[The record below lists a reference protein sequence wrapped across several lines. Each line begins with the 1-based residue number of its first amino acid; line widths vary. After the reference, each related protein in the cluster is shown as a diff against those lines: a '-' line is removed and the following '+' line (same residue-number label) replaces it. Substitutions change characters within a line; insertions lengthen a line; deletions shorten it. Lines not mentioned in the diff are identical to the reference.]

1 MESTGNSAAEHARE
15 RAPAASPPCIG
26 KERKPDYAYSALRRS
41 TKQGGAESM
50 EQIQEKAYRANTEKG
65 RLKRLLSSYLGRLED
80 MMEDRL
86 LFNRQLVTY
95 KIKAPEQGIEE
106 AGAKEIET
114 RGVNLNAVRVFAK
127 ILQETE
133 TCRKMLYA
141 LQDRQME
148 DRFRVEMRKL
158 DLMERRLEGETQPG
172 DTGVI
177 FLREREEVPEEGIIV
192 EE

>member
-1 MESTGNSAAEHARE
+1 M
-15 RAPAASPPCIG
+15 
-26 KERKPDYAYSALRRS
+26 RKGDD
-41 TKQGGAESM
+41 GM
-50 EQIQEKAYRANTEKG
+50 EQIQEKTYRANTEKG
-65 RLKRLLSSYLGRLED
+65 RLKRLLSAYLGRLED

-86 LFNRQLVTY
+86 LFNRQLVTF
-95 KIKAPEQGIEE
+95 KIKVPEQGIEE

-114 RGVNLNAVRVFAK
+114 KGVNLNAVRVFAK

-177 FLREREEVPEEGIIV
+177 FLQEREDVPEEGVVV
-192 EE
+192 ET

>member
-1 MESTGNSAAEHARE
+1 
-15 RAPAASPPCIG
+15 
-26 KERKPDYAYSALRRS
+26 
-41 TKQGGAESM
+41 M
-50 EQIQEKAYRANTEKG
+50 EQIQEKAFRANTEKG
-65 RLKRLLSSYLGRLED
+65 RLKRLLSEYLGRLED

-86 LFNRQLVTY
+86 LFNRQLVTF

-114 RGVNLNAVRVFAK
+114 KGVNLNAVRVFAK

-172 DTGVI
+172 EAGVI
-177 FLREREEVPEEGIIV
+177 FLQEREEVPEEGTVV
-192 EE
+192 EQ